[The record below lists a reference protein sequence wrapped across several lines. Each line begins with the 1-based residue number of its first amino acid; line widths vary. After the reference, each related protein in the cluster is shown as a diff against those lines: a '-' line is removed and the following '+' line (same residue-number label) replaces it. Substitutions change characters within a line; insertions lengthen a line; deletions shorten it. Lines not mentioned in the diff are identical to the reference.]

1 MTNITDTR
9 NNLMRLFYS
18 TCQNQIDINDEL
30 VERLLT
36 PDDETR
42 KNIEKLILKD
52 RSFKDCIKRETCLE
66 TFIKKL
72 GSDMK
77 SKDNE
82 MRLLTP
88 LPKLTIYQNISIYM
102 VQNFKYSF
110 WSNTRTIPKAKSG
123 VNQLSLDRLDSN
135 LTHYQNFKNG
145 TLRVIC
151 LSEQHLFPLH
161 IKSLEDKLLFLT
173 NLTQLITLT
182 PTTYPILN
190 DFTNNELYFIK
201 DQWIHQANR
210 VNDGNVRVGPNCG
223 DMVEWY
229 KANRHCTITGIKL
242 EFKRKS
248 NWTASVDRRVSYISY
263 DFNRERNNLQP
274 TCAFINTYLKSFTQE
289 LKDELHSIWRQFTIK
304 MYRTDSIYRKVINYL
319 EDKNKNIL
327 NFKAKK
333 SLLNLLIYYQSNLF
347 NEQHIQ
353 IQNTMLEEA
362 TTEYYH

>member
-1 MTNITDTR
+1 
-9 NNLMRLFYS
+9 MRLFYS
-18 TCQNQIDINDEL
+18 TCQSMENNQIDINDEL
-30 VERLLT
+30 VERLLK
-36 PDDETR
+36 PDNEIIKIID
-42 KNIEKLILKD
+42 KLILKD
-52 RSFKDCIKRETCLE
+52 RSCKDCIKRETCIE

-88 LPKLTIYQNISIYM
+88 LPELIIYQNIAIYM

-123 VNQLSLDRLDSN
+123 VNQLSIDRLDSN

-161 IKSLEDKLLFLT
+161 IKSLTEKLLFLSD
-173 NLTQLITLT
+173 LTELFTLT
-182 PTTYPILN
+182 PTAYTNLN
-190 DFTNNELYFIK
+190 DFTIDEIHFIK

-210 VNDGNVRVGPNCG
+210 ASDGNVRSGVDCNEMK
-223 DMVEWY
+223 DWY
-229 KANRHCTITGIKL
+229 RKNRHCSITGIQL

-263 DFNRERNNLQP
+263 DFVRYKHYLQP
-274 TCAFINTYLKSFTQE
+274 TCAFINVFLKSFTQE
-289 LKDELHSIWRQFTIK
+289 LKDELHSIWRQFTNK
-304 MYRTDSIYRKVINYL
+304 NYRRDSIYRKVINYL
-319 EDKNKNIL
+319 EDRNKNRINL
-327 NFKAKK
+327 KAKK
-333 SLLNLLIYYQSNLF
+333 SLINLLIYCQSNLF
-347 NEQHIQ
+347 NQQHIQ
-353 IQNTMLEEA
+353 IQNSMLEEA